1 MSAKRIMIIVGE
13 ASGDLHAANLVREI
27 AKKDADVRFVGI
39 GGTRMQA
46 AGVALIF
53 DNHAIAVTGFSEV
66 LSKAW
71 QILKAHRAVKKT
83 LRQEHPDLLILVD
96 FPDFNLR
103 VGAVAKKLG
112 IPILYYISPQ
122 VWAWRKQRVHQIRE
136 LVEKIL
142 VILPFEEALYGN
154 KGIFVGHPLLDAVRP
169 TLSPS
174 EAREHFGLAPEER
187 VVTLLPGSR
196 SNEIRSLLPV
206 MLEAVAQIRKEVPP
220 VRFLLPIAPTLTER
234 EVTAITGRAP
244 VPIETFPGQVYEAL
258 SVSDF
263 AIVASGTATLE
274 TAYFGV
280 PMVILY
286 RMSALTYFL
295 AKRLVRIPYIGLI
308 NMVAG
313 EGIVPELIQDA
324 VTPRRIVAEAL
335 QCLQD
340 PEHARRISTR
350 LKTAMATLGE
360 PGASARAAGIVLNV
374 IGETA

>member
-1 MSAKRIMIIVGE
+1 MSAKQIMIIAGE
-13 ASGDLHAANLVREI
+13 ASGDLHASNLVLEI

-53 DNHAIAVTGFSEV
+53 DNHTIAVTGFSEI
-66 LSKAW
+66 LSKVG

-83 LRQEHPDLLILVD
+83 LRRERPDLLILVD

-112 IPILYYISPQ
+112 IPVLYYISPQ

-136 LVEKIL
+136 LVEKIM
-142 VILPFEEALYGN
+142 VILPFEASLYGD
-154 KGIFVGHPLLDAVRP
+154 KGIFVGHPLLDAIRP
-169 TLSPS
+169 TLSQS
-174 EAREHFGLAPEER
+174 EAREHFGLAPEDR

-196 SNEIRSLLPV
+196 SNEIRSLLPD
-206 MLEAVAQIRKEVPP
+206 MLEAVALIRDRVPA
-220 VRFLLPIAPTLTER
+220 VRFLLPIAPTVSEA
-234 EVTAITGRAP
+234 EVAAISGRSP
-244 VPIETFPGQVYEAL
+244 VPIETFPGRVYEAL

-274 TAYFGV
+274 TAHFGV

-286 RMSALTYFL
+286 RVSALTYFL
-295 AKRLVRIPYIGLI
+295 AKRLVRIPHIGLI

-313 EGIVPELIQDA
+313 ERVVPELIQDA
-324 VTPRRIVAEAL
+324 VTPRRIAEEAL
-335 QCLQD
+335 QCLED
-340 PEHARRISTR
+340 RNHAGQISR
-350 LKTAMATLGE
+350 KLKAAMATLGE
-360 PGASARAAGIVLNV
+360 PGASARAASVVLNL
-374 IGETA
+374 IGEAA